1 MNMLQ
6 RDIDAM
12 PPLQTCA
19 GPELTEIYSADNN
32 SEFFVSLLK
41 KTLSV
46 FQFRNNHKQHSSHT
60 NLTVRTGLLR

>member
-19 GPELTEIYSADNN
+19 GPELTEIYSADN

-41 KTLSV
+41 KLSPYFSFETTTNSTPHTL
-46 FQFRNNHKQHSSHT
+46 T
-60 NLTVRTGLLR
+60 